1 MQYSALVA
9 AFTAVV
15 AVKAQDSMS
24 VSNSTATDVT
34 DVTSST
40 TDITSSDV
48 TSSAADI
55 TSSDVMT
62 TAAAANDT
70 VVSSVSAD
78 DRNVTT
84 PIDTMTYDNFASN
97 ATASSTI
104 TTREAPYAMNGTVYW
119 NSTSTRT
126 TDDRDRDHRS
136 TSADSKG
143 ARTDST
149 HYVSGAGN
157 TLNAGL
163 FGAAFAAAAALLF

>member
-15 AVKAQDSMS
+15 AVKAQDSLS
-24 VSNSTATDVT
+24 VSNSTVT

-40 TDITSSDV
+40 TDVTDVTDV
-48 TSSAADI
+48 TSATTDI

-62 TAAAANDT
+62 TTAAANDT
-70 VVSSVSAD
+70 IVSSVSAD

-84 PIDTMTYDNFASN
+84 PIDTMTYDNLASN

-126 TDDRDRDHRS
+126 TDDRDRRS
-136 TSADSKG
+136 TSTDSKG